1 MNAWAAEADIVFE
14 NYRLKINGIWVFA
27 LSLYVL
33 EMAQKTADVPY
44 LGSAC
49 CGHIFCF

>member
-1 MNAWAAEADIVFE
+1 VGVSPE

-33 EMAQKTADVPY
+33 ETAQKTADVPCS
-44 LGSAC
+44 GGAW